1 MAIFTAY
8 DNDEIIE
15 FLKQNAPHAEIHTD
29 DEVADKHAANGN
41 AQNKIEGHILAYVEV
56 GDVEDIRGL
65 VKTAT
70 KFHLPIV
77 PQGADTSTVIG
88 ADGVNNALIIST
100 ARMNHIKEVSKGDSL
115 AVVEPG
121 VINQDLDQ
129 AARKLG
135 MFYAPDPAS
144 KPMSSIGGNVSTNAG
159 GMSGVKYG
167 ATKDSV
173 LGMKVMLESG
183 EEISLGGRT
192 FKQAFGYDLTQLF
205 VGSEGTFGII
215 TEITVRL
222 YPQPIGKSITG
233 IAFFKDMAALAEGVA
248 DLRNSGLN
256 PSMLEAMDGKT
267 VQALDEYEKTSYSKS
282 ESSSLL
288 LFSFDGASDLQET
301 ESKKILEQHDAWGI
315 QVTSDAAEI
324 ASLIKL
330 RQDMLPA
337 VFAKGKYYIME
348 DMAVPLSKLA
358 EMADYITEVGE
369 KLNVDIYTAGH
380 AGDGNL
386 HPSLLWNDQE
396 EAPERVVK
404 AIRLLF
410 HKALDLGGT
419 ISGEHAVGM
428 SKNQWNN
435 VELGGAVDRIQHQ
448 LKNLFDPMNIMNP
461 KRKIN

>member
-215 TEITVRL
+215 TEVTVRL

-267 VQALDEYEKTSYSKS
+267 VKALDEYEKTSYSKS

-315 QVTSDAAEI
+315 QVTSDADEI

-396 EAPERVVK
+396 EAPERVVQ

>member
-15 FLKQNAPHAEIHTD
+15 CLKQNAPHAEIHTD

-173 LGMKVMLESG
+173 LGLKVMLESG

-192 FKQAFGYDLTQLF
+192 F
-205 VGSEGTFGII
+205 
-215 TEITVRL
+215 
-222 YPQPIGKSITG
+222 
-233 IAFFKDMAALAEGVA
+233 
-248 DLRNSGLN
+248 
-256 PSMLEAMDGKT
+256 
-267 VQALDEYEKTSYSKS
+267 
-282 ESSSLL
+282 
-288 LFSFDGASDLQET
+288 
-301 ESKKILEQHDAWGI
+301 
-315 QVTSDAAEI
+315 
-324 ASLIKL
+324 
-330 RQDMLPA
+330 
-337 VFAKGKYYIME
+337 
-348 DMAVPLSKLA
+348 
-358 EMADYITEVGE
+358 
-369 KLNVDIYTAGH
+369 
-380 AGDGNL
+380 
-386 HPSLLWNDQE
+386 
-396 EAPERVVK
+396 
-404 AIRLLF
+404 
-410 HKALDLGGT
+410 
-419 ISGEHAVGM
+419 
-428 SKNQWNN
+428 
-435 VELGGAVDRIQHQ
+435 
-448 LKNLFDPMNIMNP
+448 
-461 KRKIN
+461 

>member
-8 DNDEIIE
+8 DNEEIIE

-215 TEITVRL
+215 TEVTVRL

-233 IAFFKDMAALAEGVA
+233 IVFFKDMAALAEGVA

-267 VQALDEYEKTSYSKS
+267 VKALDEYEKTSYSKS

-315 QVTSDAAEI
+315 QVTSDADEI

-396 EAPERVVK
+396 EAPERVVQ

>member
-215 TEITVRL
+215 TEVTVRL

-233 IAFFKDMAALAEGVA
+233 IVFFKDMAALAEGVA

-267 VQALDEYEKTSYSKS
+267 VKALDEYEKTSYSKS

-315 QVTSDAAEI
+315 QVTSDADEI

-396 EAPERVVK
+396 EAPERVVQ